1 MNLRLRAKSQRSGQ
15 ALPEFALIVPLL
27 LVLLFGTIQVGL
39 VFGGYNA
46 LINSVRE
53 TARYGSVCVGPTSS
67 CGPAVATYLAQKV
80 AQGGFAYKGA
90 PRGQVEYQAYQ
101 EPPTT
106 GKWHVRMRVTGCVNT
121 TIFIP
126 LVGVLIHSSDPSV
139 YPLKSVETFRV
150 EGQPAG
156 SASTDPNIPQDPAWG
171 APFVAAGGS
180 C

>member
-1 MNLRLRAKSQRSGQ
+1 VNLRSTARSQRSGQ
-15 ALPEFALIVPLL
+15 ALPEFALVVPLL

-53 TARYGSVCVGPTSS
+53 TARYGSVCVGPSS
-67 CGPAVATYLAQKV
+67 CGPTVATYLTQKV

-101 EPPTT
+101 LG
-106 GKWHVRMRVTGCVNT
+106 GKWHVRMRVTACINT

-156 SASTDPNIPQDPAWG
+156 SASTDPAVALETATPAWG
-171 APFVAAGGS
+171 TAFPAAGGT

>member
-1 MNLRLRAKSQRSGQ
+1 MDDRRSGQ
-15 ALPEFALIVPLL
+15 ALPEFALVLPILA
-27 LVLLFGTIQVGL
+27 VLLFGTVQVGL

-53 TARYGSVCVGPTSS
+53 TARYGSVCVGPTAT
-67 CGPAVATYLAQKV
+67 CGPAVATYLSQKI

-90 PRGQVEYQAYQ
+90 PRGQVEYQSYQ
-101 EPPTT
+101 DAT
-106 GKWHVRMRVTGCVNT
+106 GKYNVRMRVTGCINS

-139 YPLKSVETFRV
+139 FPLKSVETFRV
-150 EGQPAG
+150 EGNPAG
-156 SASTDPNIPQDPAWG
+156 SPSTDPSVFAEPSWG
-171 APFVAAGGS
+171 PPFATAGGS